1 MGASTQLGPML
12 LARDVSTPADL
23 AAFAESPRPAVAD
36 SDTFTLFDSAY
47 RS

>member
-1 MGASTQLGPML
+1 ML
-12 LARDVSTPADL
+12 MARDVSTPSEGSV
-23 AAFAESPRPAVAD
+23 FTEPPRPAVAD